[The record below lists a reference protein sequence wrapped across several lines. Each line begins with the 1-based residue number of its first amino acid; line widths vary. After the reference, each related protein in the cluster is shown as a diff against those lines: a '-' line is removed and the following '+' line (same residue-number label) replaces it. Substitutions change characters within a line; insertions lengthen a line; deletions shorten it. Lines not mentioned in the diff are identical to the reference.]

1 MSGVSARTGNR
12 TVVGNVSLTLDGR
25 MTGLGGD
32 QDVDWVGPHARSDEV
47 RAHRERLHASATT
60 ALMSGADVD
69 SFREVWAPA
78 VEDPSA
84 DPRDRAFA
92 QWLDA
97 VEKIVVS
104 SAMTEPGWRNT
115 WVLDV
120 DPAQVAAQLRRQ
132 SGADVLVLS
141 GSLISRLL
149 AVDAV
154 DRLAIVWC
162 PELLG
167 SGARLF
173 DDDLPRSRWTLTSS
187 TVSGTGANCTTYDRL
202 R

>member
-1 MSGVSARTGNR
+1 MSGVSERTGNR

-25 MTGLGGD
+25 MTGSGGD
-32 QDVDWVGPHARSDEV
+32 QDVDWTGPHTRSDEV
-47 RAHRERLHASATT
+47 REHRERLHASATT
-60 ALMSGADVD
+60 ALMSGEDFET
-69 SFREVWAPA
+69 FREVWGPA
-78 VEDPSA
+78 VEDLTA

-92 QWLDA
+92 RWLDA
-97 VEKIVVS
+97 VEKIIVS

-132 SGADVLVLS
+132 RGGDVLVLS
-141 GSLISRLL
+141 GTLISRLL
-149 AVDAV
+149 AVDAL

-167 SGARLF
+167 GGARLF
-173 DDDLPRSRWTLTSS
+173 DDGLPRSRWTLTSS
-187 TVSGTGANCTTYDRL
+187 TVSDTGANCTTYDRV